1 MMLHTKQAVLTMCIH
16 TYADTLHYEIAI
28 LAAIDASQVSQLLFN
43 GPIEEYLTHYKYLND
58 FKTIKKVAYQDKR

>member
-1 MMLHTKQAVLTMCIH
+1 MMLHTKQAVLTMCVH

-43 GPIEEYLTHYKYLND
+43 GLIEEY
-58 FKTIKKVAYQDKR
+58 